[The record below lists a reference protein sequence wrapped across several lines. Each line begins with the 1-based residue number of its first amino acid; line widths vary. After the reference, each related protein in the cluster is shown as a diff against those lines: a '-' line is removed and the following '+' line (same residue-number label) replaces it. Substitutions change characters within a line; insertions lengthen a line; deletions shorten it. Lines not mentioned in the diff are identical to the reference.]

1 MKKAIEKYT
10 PKLIVLVV
18 YKTKNGNWRGFCN
31 PYNVTC
37 EARNGKETMSLLK
50 ESVKLYEEGLK
61 KYGYPKHLSLRL
73 LSNKQDKT
81 IFDKV
86 IKIIARKL
94 KKDFIKF
101 QAQKEKERLKTKSPV
116 SAIYYSYQQPCF
128 V

>member
-1 MKKAIEKYT
+1 MKKYT
-10 PKLIVLVV
+10 PKLIVLVA

-37 EARNGKETMSLLK
+37 EARNGRIAMGLLK
-50 ESVKLYEEGLK
+50 ESVKLYESGLK

-73 LSNKQDKT
+73 LSNRQDKI
-81 IFDKV
+81 IFNKV

-94 KKDFIKF
+94 KQDFIKF
-101 QAQKEKERLKTKSPV
+101 QAQKEKEKLKTKSPA
-116 SAIYYSYQQPCF
+116 SEIYYSWQQPCF